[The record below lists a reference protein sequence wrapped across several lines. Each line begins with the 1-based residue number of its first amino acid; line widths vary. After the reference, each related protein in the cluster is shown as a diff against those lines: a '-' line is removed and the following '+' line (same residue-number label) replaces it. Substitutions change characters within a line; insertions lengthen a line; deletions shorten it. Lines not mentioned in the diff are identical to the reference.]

1 MRPPEVLK
9 QLKQLREEYRRQSF
23 SYTKEQKAEYDR
35 LIKLRRERVKFMHD
49 NNMVWKGGATKQN
62 VEVT

>member
-1 MRPPEVLK
+1 MRPAEVLK

-49 NNMVWKGGATKQN
+49 NGMVLKGAATKQN

>member
-9 QLKQLREEYRRQSF
+9 QLKQLREEYRKQSF
-23 SYTKEQKAEYDR
+23 SYTKEQKVEYDR
-35 LIKLRRERVKFMHD
+35 LIKLRRERVKFMYD
-49 NNMVWKGGATKQN
+49 NGMVWKGAATKQN

>member
-1 MRPPEVLK
+1 MRPAEVLK

-49 NNMVWKGGATKQN
+49 NGMVL
-62 VEVT
+62 